1 MMIKFLFISSLLLIP
16 ANGYNFYKN
25 CVFKRIHFNEPHIFQ
40 NMDND
45 DIIAMSKR
53 YDVPYK
59 NINTIKLKEELYK
72 IYMKNKKIYF
82 IDIDNTICKS
92 KNSNYINSIPYY
104 HIINSFNKLY
114 EAGHEVHYS
123 TARGAVSGKDWS
135 DFTLRQMKIWGVKY
149 SSLNIGKMHYD
160 LWIDDKAMN
169 IDDWIPNLDDLKY
182 NN

>member
-1 MMIKFLFISSLLLIP
+1 M
-16 ANGYNFYKN
+16 G
-25 CVFKRIHFNEPHIFQ
+25 
-40 NMDND
+40 
-45 DIIAMSKR
+45 
-53 YDVPYK
+53 
-59 NINTIKLKEELYK
+59 
-72 IYMKNKKIYF
+72 
-82 IDIDNTICKS
+82 
-92 KNSNYINSIPYY
+92 
-104 HIINSFNKLY
+104 FNKLY
-114 EAGHEVHYS
+114 EEGNEVHYW